1 MLRDWYE
8 EASVICEERQR
19 DCGELSVG
27 ARDDHGS
34 SATSNYWRRR
44 KFVVA
49 SGSARHGR
57 AVSAVAA
64 ATDGT
69 STAAAAAAAAT
80 DDVRRAERSRLKT
93 SLSTAQ
99 DSAAFDAGVTQQTD
113 AVTISPTRDL
123 HPDTHSCEIK
133 FSRSFQS
140 TNYYCDNIVF
150 II

>member
-1 MLRDWYE
+1 MKRGRE
-8 EASVICEERQR
+8 TAASCLSARATITVRQR
-19 DCGELSVG
+19 QVIIGDGGNLSSPR
-27 ARDDHGS
+27 ARHG
-34 SATSNYWRRR
+34 T
-44 KFVVA
+44 
-49 SGSARHGR
+49 ARHGR

-64 ATDGT
+64 ATVG
-69 STAAAAAAAAT
+69 TAAADAAAAAAT

-113 AVTISPTRDL
+113 AVAISPTRDL

-133 FSRSFQS
+133 FSRSFQT
-140 TNYYCDNIVF
+140 TNHYCDNIVF

>member
-1 MLRDWYE
+1 MATE
-8 EASVICEERQR
+8 EIC
-19 DCGELSVG
+19 
-27 ARDDHGS
+27 
-34 SATSNYWRRR
+34 RRL
-44 KFVVA
+44 
-49 SGSARHGR
+49 GLGTARHGR

-69 STAAAAAAAAT
+69 AAAAAAAAAT